1 MPDIKVKVISAS
13 MGDIVG
19 TLRGEVT
26 IDGRKYKFTGTAF
39 GRYGGHN
46 VSVKLS
52 PQARKQ
58 LKTRGYNV
66 EDIEIAM
73 QETIVTGNFA

>member
-1 MPDIKVKVISAS
+1 MPDLKVKVVSAS

-19 TLRGEVT
+19 TLRGEVSV
-26 IDGRKYKFTGTAF
+26 DGRKYKFVGTAF

-58 LKTRGYNV
+58 LEMMGYNV
-66 EDIEIAM
+66 EDIEIAV